1 MLLVGLAGALGAVSR
16 FGLERAIS
24 ARRGARFPFG
34 TLVVNVSGS
43 FALGL
48 LVGLAVAH
56 GLDPT
61 ARRVLGPGF
70 LGAYT
75 TFSTYAYETFTLI
88 GTRGRRVALV
98 YAVGSLLAG
107 TLAAAAGLALT
118 GGW

>member
-24 ARRGARFPFG
+24 SRRWVRFPLG
-34 TLVVNVSGS
+34 TLVVNLTWS

-48 LVGLAVAH
+48 VVGFAATH
-56 GLDPT
+56 GLDPSV
-61 ARRVLGPGF
+61 RRVLGPGF

-75 TFSTYAYETFTLI
+75 TFSTYAFECLTLI
-88 GTRGRRVALV
+88 GTRGRRVAAT
-98 YAVGSLLAG
+98 YAFGSLVAG
-107 TLAAAAGLALT
+107 TVAAGAGLALT